1 MKKITLVYSALIIA
15 AVFMAGCTSLLP
27 SSKTTTE
34 SPWETFDDAKKNFD
48 RIVPYKTKNE
58 DLKALS
64 FHPYTTENVEILTYL
79 DIIQRF
85 MPNPSVEMKDL
96 DAGLQDCLRYKELCY
111 AYEINIQNMK
121 SKRFGNVILD
131 LFSFKRKREDYG
143 WNFKALIVLNEDLV
157 IYKLWGG
164 KPNTHEFHEE
174 NKPLGPLQESESILR
189 GAVPAP

>member
-1 MKKITLVYSALIIA
+1 MKKNKLTSFLFLACVLILT
-15 AVFMAGCTSLLP
+15 GCTSLLP

-48 RIVPYKTKNE
+48 RILPYKTKNE

-64 FHPYTTENVEILTYL
+64 FHPYATENVEILTYL

-85 MPNPSVEMKDL
+85 MPNPSREMKDL
-96 DAGLQDCLRYKELCY
+96 DQGLQDCLKFKELCY
-111 AYEINIQNMK
+111 AYEINILNMK
-121 SKRFGNVILD
+121 TKRFGNVILD
-131 LFSFKRKREDYG
+131 LFSFRRKREDYG

-164 KPNTHEFHEE
+164 KPNTHEFHEN

-189 GAVPAP
+189 GVVPTP

>member
-1 MKKITLVYSALIIA
+1 MKKNKLTSFLFLACVLILT
-15 AVFMAGCTSLLP
+15 GCTSLLP

-48 RIVPYKTKNE
+48 RILPYKTKNE

-64 FHPYTTENVEILTYL
+64 FHPYATENVEILTYL

-85 MPNPSVEMKDL
+85 MPNPSIQMKDL
-96 DAGLQDCLRYKELCY
+96 DPGLQDCLKYKELCY

-121 SKRFGNVILD
+121 SKRFGNVVLD
-131 LFSFKRKREDYG
+131 LFSFKRKSEDYG

-164 KPNTHEFHEE
+164 KPNTHEFREH

-189 GAVPAP
+189 GVVPTP